1 MKGGI
6 GEYKINVCVKSLI
19 HLFHRLGLVPIRCGE
34 LPSAGERDGEIFLGE
49 PPLDE
54 NVPLSLETPSLDA
67 PHARSAFAC
76 PSSTYEKPSKVDVLV
91 ALSSMLFKTS
101 WLSRK

>member
-1 MKGGI
+1 M
-6 GEYKINVCVKSLI
+6 N
-19 HLFHRLGLVPIRCGE
+19 HPLFHRLGLVPIRCGE
-34 LPSAGERDGEIFLGE
+34 LPSAGERDGDMFLGE

-54 NVPLSLETPSLDA
+54 NVPLSLDIPSLDA
-67 PHARSAFAC
+67 PHAKSALAC

-101 WLSRK
+101 W